1 MGWFRRKTAATKGRP
16 TSGVWATGAVS
27 VSRAKESG
35 TTTTLAPPEPEESAT
50 GPEVYTG
57 TVIEPEATAGWRISS
72 AADIDP
78 NVKKYG
84 EAGVFKGGGGGYGGA
99 GTK

>member
-1 MGWFRRKTAATKGRP
+1 MAWFRRKTAATEEP
-16 TSGVWATGAVS
+16 
-27 VSRAKESG
+27 
-35 TTTTLAPPEPEESAT
+35 APAARRK

-57 TVIEPEATAGWRISS
+57 TVTEPEATAAMRISS
-72 AADIDP
+72 AADVDP

-84 EAGVFKGGGGGYGGA
+84 DAGVFKGGGGGYGGA

>member
-1 MGWFRRKTAATKGRP
+1 MGWFRRKPGAGKARP
-16 TSGVWATGAVS
+16 TSNVWTGGAVS

-35 TTTTLAPPEPEESAT
+35 TTTLAPPEDDERPT

-57 TVIEPEATAGWRISS
+57 TVVEPESTAAFRINS

>member
-1 MGWFRRKTAATKGRP
+1 MGWFRRKTAVA
-16 TSGVWATGAVS
+16 
-27 VSRAKESG
+27 VSRAG
-35 TTTTLAPPEPEESAT
+35 TTTLTAEPDEPPT

-57 TVIEPEATAGWRISS
+57 TVTEPEATKAMRINS

-78 NVKKYG
+78 NIKKYG
-84 EAGVFKGGGGGYGGA
+84 DAGVFRGGGGGYGGA